1 MANIVHQAPPG
12 GTSTPVDYITM
23 QEALSTAAALAAA
36 STTTV
41 PSSSLQQQ
49 ARIPPAPI
57 APIAARSAQ
66 VLLANNNNNTMLPTV
81 TPCTTQ
87 QAFPYVSYATQP
99 SQLLIFPAPGPFDQ
113 LKLRRGKWTS
123 EEEAYAE
130 LLIVEFEKG
139 TVEGCENGCTL
150 RSFLSKKLHCAPMR
164 ISKKY
169 AGMCVYCILL
179 RIHCTDSRPILTQH
193 NPYQENRLESTCFYP
208 ERLLQMGL
216 ASQTGTSRSYNSW
229 KRVFTSRCFENPRLV
244 H

>member
-169 AGMCVYCILL
+169 AGMCVYCNLL
-179 RIHCTDSRPILTQH
+179 LLHYTDGRPIFSH
-193 NPYQENRLESTCFYP
+193 NIIPTRKIDWKARVSIQSDYCKWDWQARREQVEATTVGNEF
-208 ERLLQMGL
+208 LQV
-216 ASQTGTSRSYNSW
+216 AVSRI
-229 KRVFTSRCFENPRLV
+229 RG
-244 H
+244 

>member
-1 MANIVHQAPPG
+1 MANMVHQAPPG

-36 STTTV
+36 STTTTTTA

-49 ARIPPAPI
+49 ARISPAPI

-66 VLLANNNNNTMLPTV
+66 VLLANNNNTMLPTV

-169 AGMCVYCILL
+169 AGMCIIAISCVSTVLIVDPFSHNIIHTRKIDWKARVSIQSDYCKWDWQARREQVEATTVGNEFLQVAVS
-179 RIHCTDSRPILTQH
+179 RIR
-193 NPYQENRLESTCFYP
+193 
-208 ERLLQMGL
+208 G
-216 ASQTGTSRSYNSW
+216 
-229 KRVFTSRCFENPRLV
+229 
-244 H
+244 